1 MGRKCLL
8 EPQSKLRESPFHIY
22 FALAKAQT
30 AALHCLKEH
39 SRTSLHGYC
48 MTVHKKRW
56 TSLSHMTVQKQPP
69 HITFLTATKNAPNLG
84 CCKANYLRSILFIVN
99 STE

>member
-8 EPQSKLRESPFHIY
+8 EPQSKLRESPSHIY

-48 MTVHKKRW
+48 MAVHKKRW
-56 TSLSHMTVQKQPP
+56 TSLSQYDCPKATS
-69 HITFLTATKNAPNLG
+69 TWYFLDSYKECSKPGL
-84 CCKANYLRSILFIVN
+84 L
-99 STE
+99 